1 MMKNRSFLF
10 GLGTGLILGAL
21 LLQLMISGGAA
32 PLSREQLAQE
42 AAKLGLTVSEAGASP
57 SPSPED
63 SVATPQPVDAAAEAS
78 PPPAAPSAPAE
89 AASPSPA
96 ASPGT
101 AADPQAASTPVAPS
115 AAAAAEAKPPAVS
128 PAPSAAAPATPA
140 ASGVISVRI
149 PSGAN
154 LSKTANLLSAAGVVK
169 DREQFLAAANK
180 RKINKVIQYGTYS
193 FKEDESFDSII
204 DQLITV
210 K

>member
-1 MMKNRSFLF
+1 MKNRSFLF

-42 AAKLGLTVSEAGASP
+42 AAKLGLTVSEAAA

-63 SVATPQPVDAAAEAS
+63 SVATPQPADAAAEAS

-89 AASPSPA
+89 AVSPSPA

-101 AADPQAASTPVAPS
+101 AADPQAASTPVAPT
-115 AAAAAEAKPPAVS
+115 AAAAAEAEPPAVS
-128 PAPSAAAPATPA
+128 PAPSAAAPAAPV
-140 ASGVISVRI
+140 ASKNISVRI

-154 LSKTANLLSAAGVVK
+154 LNQTANLLSAAGVVK
-169 DREQFLAAANK
+169 DREQFLAAAK
-180 RKINKVIQYGTYS
+180 ERKINKVIQYGKYS
-193 FKEDESFDSII
+193 FKAGESFDSII
-204 DQLITV
+204 DQLIAV